1 MLKVAIVG
9 CGKIADQHVEQI
21 VLIPGCEIVGVCDRE
36 ELMARQLQ
44 ERLNVGAYFTE
55 VQDLLDKA
63 TPDVVH
69 ITTPPQSHYP
79 VAKLCLQ
86 AGCHVY
92 IEKPF
97 TVDAAEAEQLIS
109 LAERKGLKLT
119 VGHNAQFTHA
129 AIRMR
134 RLIEEGYLGGP
145 PVHMESYYCYD
156 LRDAAYA
163 KALLGDSHHW
173 VRKLPGGLLQNV
185 ISHGISKIAEFLT
198 GDSPAV
204 LAYGFTSPLLRS
216 IGETEIDDE
225 LPVIRMKGSRYKSY
239 LEQFV
244 PPWGYAKQ
252 YIGNSLGNMTKFLK
266 ADFQTGYSM
275 KVLIRKF
282 YRSITDGLALPI
294 PYTEILRTARIMDE
308 IFTQLSSAQNALR
321 AGQSKNVPVE
331 R

>member
-44 ERLNVGAYFTE
+44 ERLNAGAYFTE

-156 LRDAAYA
+156 LRDAGYA
-163 KALLGDSHHW
+163 KGLLGDSHHW

-225 LPVIRMKGSRYKSY
+225 LRVILHGDVATAYFTFSSQMRPSLHQFRLYGPTNGIIMDDDEQTVIKLRGARYKSY
-239 LEQFV
+239 AEKFV
-244 PPWGYAKQ
+244 PPVSYAKQ
-252 YIGNSLGNMTKFLK
+252 YLGNLTRNLKLFLGR
-266 ADFQTGYSM
+266 DFHM
-275 KVLIRKF
+275 KGGMKYLIESF
-282 YRSITDGLALPI
+282 Y
-294 PYTEILRTARIMDE
+294 
-308 IFTQLSSAQNALR
+308 
-321 AGQSKNVPVE
+321 
-331 R
+331 